1 MEHEKVFRAYTHTLV
16 VAAAVVVVVVV
27 EDAVVVSVVVVVVLV
42 PEIFPVTHNTNSFML
57 RRKHFLLI

>member
-16 VAAAVVVVVVV
+16 VAAAVVV

-42 PEIFPVTHNTNSFML
+42 PEIFPVTHKTNSFML

>member
-1 MEHEKVFRAYTHTLV
+1 MKKYSHTLV

-42 PEIFPVTHNTNSFML
+42 PEIFPKTNSFML